1 VFEGLNAALEYVE
14 NQILDLHRPAAPDA
28 TLSLP
33 EMAIFKNLKP
43 EEMRLLIEEVNPKP
57 VVFEKGQTIYRRGEI
72 GTVFFAIAR
81 GAVAVELPPA
91 GPSLRT
97 VQLAL
102 MRPNIR
108 GVGAD
113 RWPDSR
119 GPYRCRERTCLLW
132 DRGRCASRLL
142 ARAIYATILMNLIQD
157 LADKLRF
164 ANEAVHALEG
174 L

>member
-1 VFEGLNAALEYVE
+1 MWR

-28 TLSLP
+28 TLFLP

-43 EEMRLLIEEVNPKP
+43 EEMRLLIEEVNPKL
-57 VVFEKGQTIYRRGEI
+57 VVFEKGQTIFRRGEI

-81 GAVAVELPPA
+81 GAVAVELPPV

-102 MRPNIR
+102 M
-108 GVGAD
+108 GKGLTF
-113 RWPDSR
+113 
-119 GPYRCRERTCLLW
+119 GE
-132 DRGRCASRLL
+132 L
-142 ARAIYATILMNLIQD
+142 ALIDGQTRAAHIVAESELACYGIAVDALRAFDQRHPAIYAKILMNVIQD
-157 LADKLRF
+157 PADKLRF
-164 ANEAVHALEG
+164 ANETVHALEG

>member
-1 VFEGLNAALEYVE
+1 MWRTKFSICTVPP
-14 NQILDLHRPAAPDA
+14 RRT

-43 EEMRLLIEEVNPKP
+43 EEMRLLIEEVNP
-57 VVFEKGQTIYRRGEI
+57 FEKGQTIFRRGEI

-81 GAVAVELPPA
+81 GAVAVELPPD

-102 MRPNIR
+102 M
-108 GVGAD
+108 GKGLTF
-113 RWPDSR
+113 
-119 GPYRCRERTCLLW
+119 GE
-132 DRGRCASRLL
+132 L
-142 ARAIYATILMNLIQD
+142 ALIDGQTRAAHILAESELACYGIAVDALRAFGQRHPAIYAKILMNLIQD

-164 ANEAVHALEG
+164 ANETVHALEG